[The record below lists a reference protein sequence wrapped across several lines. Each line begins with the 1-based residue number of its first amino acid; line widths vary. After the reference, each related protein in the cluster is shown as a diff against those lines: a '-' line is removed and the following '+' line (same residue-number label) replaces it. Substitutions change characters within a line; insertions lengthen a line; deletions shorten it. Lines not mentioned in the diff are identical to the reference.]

1 MSRRGVAVHGPA
13 PGHAE
18 EGPVDV
24 VGAYADGDAS
34 PQIDAR
40 LVEACPAPIVDP
52 GEVRSQ
58 APTTREIVKLAR

>member
-1 MSRRGVAVHGPA
+1 
-13 PGHAE
+13 
-18 EGPVDV
+18 V